1 MSAIGSVLHNELLSS
16 IFWKHMP
23 TEVAMCFPFTAC
35 LLAMTVLTLLCG
47 ADPFT
52 KLSLWRT
59 MRVGALN
66 MGSALMWVGA
76 VFVPSKLIVVNSS
89 KDATAMLQLASQT
102 SIAEVAMWVCI
113 PLLNIVVYV
122 SENMIFS
129 DAPIL
134 LSIVVP
140 LSGVV
145 ASLGAFT
152 GLRSFRV
159 QILKKFGERD
169 GLARA
174 QARDNLLMP
183 SLFVNSVRVAPCVR
197 AGLDF
202 RILAVRPVLDHRDD
216 A

>member
-1 MSAIGSVLHNELLSS
+1 
-16 IFWKHMP
+16 
-23 TEVAMCFPFTAC
+23 
-35 LLAMTVLTLLCG
+35 
-47 ADPFT
+47 
-52 KLSLWRT
+52 
-59 MRVGALN
+59 

-159 QILKKFGERD
+159 QIL
-169 GLARA
+169 
-174 QARDNLLMP
+174 
-183 SLFVNSVRVAPCVR
+183 
-197 AGLDF
+197 
-202 RILAVRPVLDHRDD
+202 
-216 A
+216 